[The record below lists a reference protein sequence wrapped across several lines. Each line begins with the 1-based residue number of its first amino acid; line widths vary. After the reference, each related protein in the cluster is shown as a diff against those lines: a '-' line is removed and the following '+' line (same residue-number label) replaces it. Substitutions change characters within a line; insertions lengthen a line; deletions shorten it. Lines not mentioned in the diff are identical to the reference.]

1 MHTVILPDMVRKV
14 GELQAFFFI
23 AAFNMAEK
31 SETFVTTRYIAYYTT
46 HDLFFSF
53 LSLSRSFRVLIYSID
68 RKSVV

>member
-1 MHTVILPDMVRKV
+1 
-14 GELQAFFFI
+14 
-23 AAFNMAEK
+23 MAEK

-53 LSLSRSFRVLIYSID
+53 LSLSRSFRVLIYSIPVLLVYIHSLRDVVLSFCLAD